1 MDVKYFENEPYLHD
15 VVNPIIGYF
24 RYIFNLY

>member
-15 VVNPIIGYF
+15 VINPIISYF
-24 RYIFNLY
+24 RYYFQFI